1 MDASTIA
8 IDVAVAATAFATT
21 HVLYKATKS
30 LMNTHLPTWN
40 DVKPSVQNRMACE
53 IALLPCR
60 FVMGWCCAPI
70 VLHSFES
77 TSIWVPSDT
86 SRAILAW

>member
-1 MDASTIA
+1 MDALTIA
-8 IDVAVAATAFATT
+8 IDVAVVITAFTTT
-21 HVLYKATKS
+21 HFMYKATKS
-30 LMNTHLPTWN
+30 ALNARLPSWN

-60 FVMGWCCAPI
+60 FVMGYCCAPI
-70 VLHSFES
+70 VLSSFAPV
-77 TSIWVPSDT
+77 THWLPSDT